1 MLLNLRNIDF
11 PDNEDLWM
19 YKAFQGYTDTKV
31 KEQEAEAEV
40 KAEAD
45 INEEDL
51 MDVM

>member
-45 INEEDL
+45 IDEEDL